1 MKAARVFL
9 SPLPSLFLSRLQ
21 VPLSFYSPTLSPK
34 RRAQMTS
41 SMPADDV
48 KPGDVAYCKLRNG
61 TSTLGWYECGVL
73 SYPRGEKGVVRVEV
87 VEKLAPQ
94 LPDDRANG
102 PAKKQLVS
110 SADGASFTRSLVL
123 AQTAAKALAAQTAGP
138 RKRRQPSCWADE
150 AESWSEETESAPEKK
165 QRSMPTAPVC
175 WTESSA
181 EAEAEAK
188 AKAKP
193 TLAKR
198 TELELSTESSAEAME
213 AALSMAEAVY
223 DSRAPKTATGLF
235 GVALDRRRL
244 QRPYVARVWRGGK
257 LVRLG
262 TFATAENAALA
273 VARSPE
279 GALRLIGTRA
289 VAAAEAAAAAGK
301 EAAAVAVEATYCK

>member
-1 MKAARVFL
+1 MTGGKGFSLPSFL

-41 SMPADDV
+41 SMPADV

-110 SADGASFTRSLVL
+110 LADGASFARSLVL

-150 AESWSEETESAPEKK
+150 AESGSEETESPRAHPR
-165 QRSMPTAPVC
+165 RSSGRCP
-175 WTESSA
+175 
-181 EAEAEAK
+181 
-188 AKAKP
+188 
-193 TLAKR
+193 
-198 TELELSTESSAEAME
+198 
-213 AALSMAEAVY
+213 
-223 DSRAPKTATGLF
+223 
-235 GVALDRRRL
+235 RL
-244 QRPYVARVWRGGK
+244 R
-257 LVRLG
+257 
-262 TFATAENAALA
+262 
-273 VARSPE
+273 
-279 GALRLIGTRA
+279 
-289 VAAAEAAAAAGK
+289 
-301 EAAAVAVEATYCK
+301 

>member
-48 KPGDVAYCKLRNG
+48 KLGDVAYCKLRNG

-150 AESWSEETESAPEKK
+150 AESWSEETESAPEKT
-165 QRSMPTAPVC
+165 QRSTRRPASSVSAPTPTREGMCCHAPAARRP
-175 WTESSA
+175 SL
-181 EAEAEAK
+181 
-188 AKAKP
+188 
-193 TLAKR
+193 LAC
-198 TELELSTESSAEAME
+198 
-213 AALSMAEAVY
+213 AAPATGFTCSVREPSCPPWATVA
-223 DSRAPKTATGLF
+223 TAT
-235 GVALDRRRL
+235 AARRWRRRRR
-244 QRPYVARVWRGGK
+244 QRPSRRARPR
-257 LVRLG
+257 
-262 TFATAENAALA
+262 
-273 VARSPE
+273 ARARRDP
-279 GALRLIGTRA
+279 
-289 VAAAEAAAAAGK
+289 AAAGEAAAAAA
-301 EAAAVAVEATYCK
+301 EPTSAA